1 MELLES
7 GSAPS
12 EHGVEPGGEGNG
24 DKTCDRGGVNQF
36 AEGAL
41 PWFLQAGETPNL
53 GGIPVMEADVA
64 GMHSIAVLEDVEVG
78 DKAVIVLIAF
88 GGVGG
93 AFDECGDSIFEFS
106 NGASKPHD
114 L

>member
-1 MELLES
+1 MS
-7 GSAPS
+7 T
-12 EHGVEPGGEGNG
+12 HG
-24 DKTCDRGGVNQF
+24 
-36 AEGAL
+36 
-41 PWFLQAGETPNL
+41 
-53 GGIPVMEADVA
+53 
-64 GMHSIAVLEDVEVG
+64 IAILEDVEVG

-106 NGASKPHD
+106 NGASKPQD

>member
-78 DKAVIVLIAF
+78 DKTIVVLITLGRV
-88 GGVGG
+88 GGVFNEGR
-93 AFDECGDSIFEFS
+93 DSILQFS
-106 NGASKPHD
+106 
-114 L
+114 